1 MIKPPPLLL
10 GATLLFW
17 GWQAGLPWVG
27 AVMGLLV
34 ELAQV
39 FKARWDFSNED
50 FERIWTLCSLL
61 LLAMVLFAF
70 TQNDGLSTFGNLL
83 DGATGGDQRRATL
96 TTART
101 ASSVMRWMPMV
112 FFPFLLA
119 QTYSTREM
127 IPLATISHILQRRWK
142 IAQRLGHRIPPSR
155 GFNVGYPYF
164 CMALLAASFHS
175 SEDNSYFWGFSVLL
189 GWALFVLR
197 SRRYSLGVWAAIVLV
212 AGVAGYF
219 GQRGIAYTQRY
230 LVAFN
235 AQWLARF
242 MRRADDP
249 FQSRTAI
256 GRMGQIKNSS
266 AIAVRLQPHNPKD
279 VPMYLHEST
288 FRLYK
293 DQIWFA
299 GSSRD
304 DFSAINEVPL
314 SPTNEAHWPLILD
327 KPTTAAVQISCYLD
341 GSENGIPAGLLP
353 LPSGTARLQKLP
365 AFGLK
370 LNSAGAVLAQ
380 GPGLVIF
387 DAHFG
392 PGPTYD
398 SPPGTNTRRLNQRP
412 QQTNEAETVSPPAT
426 GPPDDG
432 RTGFRGRRIANEDI
446 YVEPVEIAA
455 LDAVLAEL
463 GLTTNTPDKQA
474 IARLSAFFNEKF
486 SYSMWQGFQKKA
498 DPEETPLGRF
508 LLKTRSGHCE
518 YFATATVLLLRRLEI
533 PARYATG
540 YSVHEI
546 SGDGYVVRYSDA
558 HAWTLVWDDSR
569 KIWTDFDTTP
579 ASWVEAERN
588 GFGPVRWL
596 GDVWSRIKF
605 ELAKFRYGQSN
616 LRKYLLWII
625 VPGLAVL
632 FYQVVFRRGR
642 KRQQNRKQDEKFF
655 ASWPGLDS
663 DFYRLEK
670 QLAARG
676 VTRGAAEPLGDW
688 LRRVLETPGLG
699 SLRAPLE
706 EVLRLHYRHRFDP
719 LGLNASDR
727 EALRRETSR
736 CVETLATLGPAA
748 SA

>member
-10 GATLLFW
+10 GATLFFW
-17 GWQAGLPWVG
+17 GWQAGLWWVG
-27 AVMGLLV
+27 AVMGVLV
-34 ELAQV
+34 EMAQV
-39 FKARWDFSNED
+39 VKARWDFSNED

-70 TQNDGLSTFGNLL
+70 TQNDGLSSFGNLL
-83 DGATGGDQRRATL
+83 DDANTGTQRRATVA
-96 TTART
+96 TART
-101 ASSVMRWMPMV
+101 ASNVMRWLPMV

-119 QTYSTREM
+119 QTYSTREV

-142 IAQRLGHRIPPSR
+142 LAQRFGHHIPPSR

-164 CMALLAASFHS
+164 CMALLAASFHA

-197 SRRYSLGVWAAIVLV
+197 SRRYSLAVWVIIVLA

-219 GQRGIAYTQRY
+219 GQRGITQAQRY
-230 LVAFN
+230 IVAFN
-235 AQWLARF
+235 AQWLAKL
-242 MRRADDP
+242 MRRQDDP

-266 AIAVRLQPHNPKD
+266 AIAIRLQPHSPQD

-288 FRLYK
+288 YRLYK
-293 DQIWFA
+293 DQTWYA

-304 DFSAINEVPL
+304 DFSAINEVPA
-314 SPTNEAHWPLILD
+314 SPTNQAHWTLIPD
-327 KPTTAAVQISCYLD
+327 KPTTAAVQISCFLD
-341 GSENGIPAGLLP
+341 GSENGIPSGLLP

-370 LNSAGAVLAQ
+370 MNSAGAVLAQ

-398 SPPGTNTRRLNQRP
+398 SPPGTNTRRLNRP
-412 QQTNEAETVSPPAT
+412 QQTNETQAASPPAT
-426 GPPDDG
+426 GPPEE
-432 RTGFRGRRIANEDI
+432 RRPGFRGLRIANEDV
-446 YVEPVEIAA
+446 YVDPLEAIA
-455 LDAVLAEL
+455 LNAVLAEL
-463 GLTTNTPDKQA
+463 NLTTNTPYKQVL
-474 IARLSAFFNEKF
+474 ARLSAFFNDKF
-486 SYSMWQGFQKKA
+486 TYTMWQGFQKKY

-508 LLKTRSGHCE
+508 LLKNRSGHCE
-518 YFATATVLLLRRLEI
+518 YFATATVLLLRQLNI

-540 YSVHEI
+540 YSVHEV

-579 ASWVEAERN
+579 ASWVEAERK
-588 GFGPVRWL
+588 GFGPIRWL
-596 GDVWSRIKF
+596 GDVWARIKF

-616 LRKYLLWII
+616 VRKYLLWII

-632 FYQVVFRRGR
+632 FYQIVFRRGR
-642 KRQQNRKQDEKFF
+642 RQQNRKQDEKFF
-655 ASWPGLDS
+655 ANWPGLDS

-676 VTRGAAEPLGDW
+676 VVRGEAEPLGDW

-736 CVETLATLGPAA
+736 CVETLATLSVAT
-748 SA
+748 